1 MSRGGLL
8 EKTSQVGARGFRP
21 HRLYGA
27 YLRGFP
33 NVGISYHPNRM
44 STTQTDAR
52 RFGLAA
58 ALSGALAVAAGAFAT
73 HALRGTLS
81 ADALANW
88 ETGARY
94 QMYHALALMLVAWR
108 VGQRPGRPILIAGWA
123 FIAGTVLFSGSLYLL
138 SLTGLRWLG
147 ALAPFGGA
155 ALIGGWLALA
165 WSWLRG

>member
-1 MSRGGLL
+1 MR
-8 EKTSQVGARGFRP
+8 ARLF
-21 HRLYGA
+21 GA
-27 YLRGFP
+27 YPRGFP
-33 NVGISYHPNRM
+33 EAGISYHPNRM
-44 STTQTDAR
+44 TTLHPSQR
-52 RFGLAA
+52 LFGLAG

-73 HALRGTLS
+73 HALRGALS
-81 ADALANW
+81 VDALANW

-94 QMYHALALMLVAWR
+94 QMYHALALLLVAWLA
-108 VGQRPGRPILIAGWA
+108 GQRPGRPTRIAGWA
-123 FIAGTVLFSGSLYLL
+123 FIAGTILFSGSLYLL

>member
-1 MSRGGLL
+1 M
-8 EKTSQVGARGFRP
+8 T
-21 HRLYGA
+21 
-27 YLRGFP
+27 
-33 NVGISYHPNRM
+33 
-44 STTQTDAR
+44 TTQSDAR
-52 RFGLAA
+52 RFGLAG
-58 ALSGALAVAAGAFAT
+58 ALSGAIAVAAGAFAT

-81 ADALANW
+81 VDALANW

-94 QMYHALALMLVAWR
+94 QIYHALALLLVAWLS
-108 VGQRPGRPILIAGWA
+108 GQRPGRPTRIAGWA
-123 FIAGTVLFSGSLYLL
+123 FIAGTILFSGSLYLL

>member
-1 MSRGGLL
+1 M
-8 EKTSQVGARGFRP
+8 T
-21 HRLYGA
+21 
-27 YLRGFP
+27 
-33 NVGISYHPNRM
+33 
-44 STTQTDAR
+44 TTQLDAR
-52 RFGLAA
+52 RFGFAG

-81 ADALANW
+81 VDALANW

-94 QMYHALALMLVAWR
+94 QMYHALALLLVAWL
-108 VGQRPGRPILIAGWA
+108 VGQRPGRPTRIAGRA
-123 FIAGTVLFSGSLYLL
+123 FIAGTILFSGSLYLL